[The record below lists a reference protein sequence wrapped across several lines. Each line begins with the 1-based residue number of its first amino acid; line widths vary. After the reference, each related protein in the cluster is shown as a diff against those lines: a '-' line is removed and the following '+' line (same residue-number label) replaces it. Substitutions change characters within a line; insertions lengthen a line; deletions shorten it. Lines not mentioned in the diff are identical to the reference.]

1 MGEPEQYS
9 IEWFREMNADNP
21 KWLGT
26 QAFKLWEH
34 YVALEAKLEAME
46 RAGRGLLHVLPDS
59 LFHARIED
67 DDSWEWCWNELSG
80 HAQDHVKAAREA
92 WPPPNRRRKNE

>member
-1 MGEPEQYS
+1 MGETLNSHDHGNCELCDLLEIEQ
-9 IEWFREMNADNP
+9 A
-21 KWLGT
+21 
-26 QAFKLWEH
+26 
-34 YVALEAKLEAME
+34 ALEAKLEAME

-92 WPPPNRRRKNE
+92 WAAAQQEKEDE